1 MRIRTVAVVLAPA
14 LLFALAGSAAPQEVA
29 GLRVPAGFSVSEFAG
44 SDLANDIQCLTIAPD
59 GRVIVSGRGYVSIL
73 VDDDEDGRADR
84 ALPFAEG
91 PEDGAMGLLREGDSL
106 FVVGDGGLRRYRD
119 ADGDDRADGP
129 SELIRA
135 MTTGSEHDA
144 HAVRR
149 GPDGWLYVM
158 IGNFA
163 GIDASYA
170 SLPTSPIADPVAGC
184 LVRFPPDF
192 GGSEIVADGFRNAY
206 DFDFNPDGEVFAYD
220 SDNERCVSLPWYEPT
235 RFYHVV
241 PGGHHGW
248 LAPQRTETW
257 RLPPWAE
264 DVVPPVAPIDRGSPT
279 GVVCYR
285 HEAFPERY
293 RGGFFL
299 LDWTFGRVFFARP
312 RQEGASYVAE
322 PEVFLRATGSEGY
335 AWTDA
340 EVHPGSGDLFLS
352 IGGRGTRGAVYRV
365 RYEGEGDARGV
376 AETERRRG
384 GAGGRLEA
392 GVIGGE
398 VGTDRIVEAA
408 GSDDELERLRALV
421 ELGRR
426 GDAVPAGDLSR
437 AIRGN
442 WDHPDRLLRS
452 ASAALIRRLGPGD
465 RVGLAASATSDR
477 QRTTLGFGIAGDDPE
492 AALGLASEVLGD
504 EGASP
509 SDRLAASRLVQV
521 ALGGQPDPALIGTAW
536 EGYSGRLGRS
546 ASGDPEAPETL
557 AARLRSGFPSGD
569 LALDRE
575 QSRALAMLEDDHPD
589 SLELVA
595 ERLTGSSDPIDD
607 LHHLI
612 VIGRLRA
619 PRTPEVTSRVADSL
633 LALDRKLDDRGANR
647 DRNWP
652 LRVSELY
659 EGLADRDP
667 ELHRA
672 MIEHPEFGRASHALF
687 ARSDGFD
694 RLASADRFLD
704 RAEADPGFSWDA
716 DVVAVLGDRPTD
728 WAIDTLRSLWGEV
741 GLDEAILPILARNPS
756 PQDRP
761 KFADGLGSTQ
771 RSTVSASLGALEA
784 LGPSDDPEE
793 WLALVLALRR
803 APDDESRRRLSRF
816 LARSTGRDLGPD
828 PSSWSDWLARHS
840 PDLAGRLSGGDG
852 VDAEAW
858 ERRLAGIDWSTG
870 DASRGEGVFQKAQC
884 GACHSGNRAVGP
896 DLAGVAGRFSREDL
910 FRTIVLPSRDV
921 ADRYRS
927 IVVATSDG
935 NIHQGVVI
943 YDAADSLILQAGA
956 TETVLLRPGDVE
968 ERRSSDASL
977 MPAGLLDDRS
987 DREIADLDAYL
998 RSLGSADAAGR

>member
-1 MRIRTVAVVLAPA
+1 MRIRTVAGLLAPA
-14 LLFALAGSAAPQEVA
+14 LVFALAGRAAPKQVA
-29 GLRVPAGFSVSEFAG
+29 GLRIPEGFSVSEFAG
-44 SDLANDIQCLTIAPD
+44 SDLANDIQCMTIAPD

-91 PEDGAMGLLREGDSL
+91 PEDGAMGLLWEGDSL
-106 FVVGDGGLRRYRD
+106 FVVGDGGLRRHRD
-119 ADGDDRADGP
+119 ADGDGRADGP

-135 MTTGSEHDA
+135 MTTGGEHDA

-170 SLPTSPIADPVAGC
+170 SLPTSPIAEPVAGC

-192 GGSEIVADGFRNAY
+192 DGSEIVADGFRNTY
-206 DFDFNPDGEVFAYD
+206 DFDFDPDGEVFAYD

-264 DVVPPVAPIDRGSPT
+264 DVVPPVSPIDRGSPT

-312 RQEGASYVAE
+312 RREGASYVAE
-322 PEVFLRATGSEGY
+322 PEVFLQATGSAGY

-340 EVHPGSGDLFLS
+340 EVHPESGDLYLS

-365 RYEGEGDARGV
+365 RYEGEENARRV
-376 AETERRRG
+376 AESQRSR
-384 GAGGRLEA
+384 
-392 GVIGGE
+392 GE
-398 VGTDRIVEAA
+398 VGGLLEPGAIEEEVGTGRIVDAA
-408 GSDDELERLRALV
+408 GSDNELERLRALV

-426 GDAVPAGDLSR
+426 GDAVTSGDLSR

-442 WDHPDRLLRS
+442 WEHPDRLLRS
-452 ASAALIRRLGPGD
+452 ASATLIRRLGPEG
-465 RVGLAASATSDR
+465 RAGLAHSATSGR
-477 QRTTLGFGIAGDDPE
+477 GRTALGFGIAGDDPE
-492 AALGLASEVLGD
+492 AALGLAAEVLGG

-521 ALGGQPDPALIGTAW
+521 ALGGQPDPALIGTVW

-546 ASGDPEAPETL
+546 ASGDPEALETL
-557 AARLRSGFPSGD
+557 AARLRDGFPSGEV
-569 LALDRE
+569 APDRE
-575 QSRALAMLEDDHPD
+575 QSRALAMLEDDHPE
-589 SLELVA
+589 SLRLIA

-619 PRTPEVTSRVADSL
+619 PRTPEITSRVAGAL

-667 ELHRA
+667 ALHRT
-672 MIEHPEFGRASHALF
+672 MIEHPGFGRAAHALF

-694 RLASADRFLD
+694 RRSSATRFLD
-704 RAEADPGFSWDA
+704 RSQADPGFSWNA

-728 WAIDTLRSLWGEV
+728 RAIETLRSLWGEA
-741 GLDEAILPILARNPS
+741 GLDEAILPILARDPS
-756 PQDRP
+756 PRDRP
-761 KFADGLGSTQ
+761 KFVAGLGSTQ
-771 RSTVSASLGALEA
+771 RSTVSASLGALED

-793 WLALVLALRR
+793 WLSLVLALRR
-803 APDDESRRRLSRF
+803 APDDASKRRLARF
-816 LARSTGRDLGPD
+816 LARSTGREIDPD
-828 PSSWSDWLARHS
+828 PGFWSDWLSSRVPA
-840 PDLAGRLSGGDG
+840 LAGRLSGGDG

-870 DASRGEGVFQKAQC
+870 DVDRGLEVFLKAQC
-884 GACHSGNRAVGP
+884 AACHSGNRAVGP

-910 FRTIVLPSRDV
+910 FRAIVQPSRDV

-927 IVVATSDG
+927 IVVATGDG
-935 NIHQGVVI
+935 SIHQGVVI
-943 YDAADSLILQAGA
+943 YDAADSLILQSGA
-956 TETVLLRPGDVE
+956 TETVLLRPEDVE
-968 ERRSSDASL
+968 ERRPSDSSL

-987 DREIADLDAYL
+987 DRDLADLDAYL
-998 RSLGSADAAGR
+998 RSLGSVDAAGR